1 MIVTRS
7 RVKTVGWAAVLAC
20 CAGAVTML
28 AFKVNAVRSEVR
40 QAEERIVQL
49 ERDNLYLET
58 EFETRASQQQL
69 AALNRMEFGYVA
81 PGPAQFLANERA
93 LAAFSAPRSKDA
105 PEMIRVAREDVAE
118 VELASFT
125 EDVDAARPEPEKKPE
140 RKPAEPTEKAP
151 SFQHAV
157 VEKVKAEDKAE
168 PSFAALFANYRL
180 DKEAAE

>member
-7 RVKTVGWAAVLAC
+7 RVKTAGWAAVLAC

-40 QAEERIVQL
+40 QAEERIVRL

-69 AALNRMEFGYVA
+69 AALNRLEFGYVA
-81 PGPAQFLANERA
+81 PGPDQFLANERA
-93 LAAFSAPRSKDA
+93 LAAFSEPRAKDA
-105 PEMIRVAREDVAE
+105 PQMIRVAREEVAE

-125 EDVDAARPEPEKKPE
+125 DDVAAARPASSDKKKDAPKE
-140 RKPAEPTEKAP
+140 AAP

-157 VEKVKAEDKAE
+157 IEKAKVEDKAE
-168 PSFAALFANYRL
+168 PTFAALFADYRL
-180 DKEAAE
+180 DKEGGE